1 MCYYYLIDNLF
12 FTLLYKKQVIH
23 IGLGSCRL
31 EDSKKRIIL
40 NIELI
45 KILLYLH
52 LSNHLIIDKN
62 MNKRNIIIVTIS
74 IATSIVCIALT
85 FWGNIKNDGT
95 ITTDAFIGIIA
106 SLIGVCVTIVVG
118 FQIAS
123 FLELR
128 EVRKQVEQVEKQR
141 TELEVYKQSVAS
153 DLHVAKAG
161 VANAFGIL
169 SVVER
174 GTLLGFAARVSS
186 IICDN
191 LHSTP
196 GDILLTRYQQ
206 LNSETSNFLQT
217 DDYIETIYPIINNL
231 KYLDMPKCKERYNE
245 IMKLHFEII
254 SLVENARQ
262 TVDNKVE

>member
-1 MCYYYLIDNLF
+1 
-12 FTLLYKKQVIH
+12 
-23 IGLGSCRL
+23 
-31 EDSKKRIIL
+31 
-40 NIELI
+40 
-45 KILLYLH
+45 
-52 LSNHLIIDKN
+52 

-74 IATSIVCIALT
+74 IATSIACIALT

-141 TELEVYKQSVAS
+141 TELEIYKQSVAS

-196 GDILLTRYQQ
+196 GDILLTRYQ
-206 LNSETSNFLQT
+206 N
-217 DDYIETIYPIINNL
+217 YIQKHLIFYKLMTIL
-231 KYLDMPKCKERYNE
+231 KRY
-245 IMKLHFEII
+245 IP
-254 SLVENARQ
+254 
-262 TVDNKVE
+262 